1 MKLTVS
7 SEKYRKK
14 VQETENNL
22 FSEFFLTIQEISLQ
36 NIKNVSIDREGK
48 INLVQML
55 LQRFGNPFI
64 VLPNGE
70 NVFDQSHNL
79 ETFETLK
86 KYNQI
91 P

>member
-1 MKLTVS
+1 MH
-7 SEKYRKK
+7 
-14 VQETENNL
+14 
-22 FSEFFLTIQEISLQ
+22 IAA
-36 NIKNVSIDREGK
+36 REGK